1 MTGNADQTPV
11 FFDMPANYTVEVR
24 GTTCTFLPETRRR
37 VTAMPYCLADKP
49 KLIPLGLIPHAVL
62 QALLHRL
69 LGSFSVGENYSD
81 HYELYWV
88 LVLGSRRH
96 RCVGGKSINPSTADP
111 SFPLAFSLKPHSLTG
126 NFNSQARVIGGRI
139 WLPVIPW
146 YSKISLILIRTWLIW
161 TITHWC
167 RGTTVCISMGKTPD
181 NLNPSVFTTVNSN

>member
-24 GTTCTFLPETRRR
+24 GTTCTFFLPETRRR

-81 HYELYWV
+81 HYELY
-88 LVLGSRRH
+88 
-96 RCVGGKSINPSTADP
+96 
-111 SFPLAFSLKPHSLTG
+111 
-126 NFNSQARVIGGRI
+126 
-139 WLPVIPW
+139 
-146 YSKISLILIRTWLIW
+146 
-161 TITHWC
+161 
-167 RGTTVCISMGKTPD
+167 
-181 NLNPSVFTTVNSN
+181 